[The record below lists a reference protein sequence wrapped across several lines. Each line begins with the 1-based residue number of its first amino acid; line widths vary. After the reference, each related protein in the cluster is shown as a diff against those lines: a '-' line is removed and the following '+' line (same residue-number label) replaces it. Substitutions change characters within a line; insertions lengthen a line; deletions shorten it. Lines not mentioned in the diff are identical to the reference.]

1 MKRGEQMT
9 EVSMEKVTFQFV
21 KGPRIVEDFSLEVGK
36 GEFVYIVGPN
46 GSGKSTILR
55 ILCGVISPKKGS
67 VSILGKDPYR
77 NPRILKKAGVIVD
90 GMGFY
95 SELSL
100 KENVLLFAKEKG
112 FPNGATEK
120 ALGNYIKIWD
130 IDFNTIYKRGSHGMR
145 RIAQLTLS
153 LITEPQILIWDEP
166 ELALDEKR
174 QEILLNLVKDY
185 KSKGTT
191 IIIAGINPDFYG
203 DLVDKTVH
211 KEVIV

>member
-1 MKRGEQMT
+1 MT
-9 EVSMEKVTFQFV
+9 EVSMEKVNFQFV
-21 KGPRIVEDFSLEVGK
+21 KGPKIIEDFSLEAEK
-36 GEFVYIVGPN
+36 GEFVYIVGQN

-55 ILCGVISPKKGS
+55 ILCGVIPPKKGN
-67 VSILGKDPYR
+67 VSILGKDPCR

-112 FPNGATEK
+112 MKNGVEK
-120 ALGNYIKIWD
+120 TLDEYIKIWD

-153 LITEPQILIWDEP
+153 LITKPQILIWDEP

-174 QEILLNLVKDY
+174 QKILLNFLRDY
-185 KSKGTT
+185 KSKGKTV
-191 IIIAGINPDFYG
+191 IAAGTNPDFYG
-203 DLVDKTVH
+203 NLVDKTVH

>member
-1 MKRGEQMT
+1 MT
-9 EVSMEKVTFQFV
+9 EVSMEKVSFQFF
-21 KGPRIVEDFSLEVGK
+21 KGPKIVEDFSLKAEK
-36 GEFVYIVGPN
+36 GEFVYVVGQN
-46 GSGKSTILR
+46 GSGKTTILR
-55 ILCGVISPKKGS
+55 ILCGVIPPKKGN
-67 VSILGKDPYR
+67 VSISGKDPYR
-77 NPRILKKAGVIVD
+77 NPEVLKKTGVMVD

-100 KENVLLFAKEKG
+100 KENVLIFAKEKG
-112 FPNGATEK
+112 MKNGVEK
-120 ALGNYIKIWD
+120 TLDEYIKMWD

-174 QEILLNLVKDY
+174 QEILLNLLRDY
-185 KSKGTT
+185 KSNGKT
-191 IIIAGINPDFYG
+191 IIVAGTNPDFYG
-203 DLVDKTVH
+203 NLVDKTVH